1 MSAIIN
7 KTNAQKTVRDASA
20 DVAKSGGDVAVV
32 SRKTAYDASQSSGET
47 VRKVV
52 EATSRDVARKS
63 AEAAEQ
69 NLQKAADELRG
80 TIGRPAEKAGEKAG
94 NGVDATRQMAG
105 QMTAQAAEQVG
116 QMSAMQDKASKDL
129 AGRTQQNLGVMMQTG
144 NKLAE
149 GYQSIMR
156 EWADY
161 TRKAMQCN
169 IDGMNSIMRARTPQ
183 DLMAAQSEL
192 LNAELRVML
201 DSGVKISEATL
212 RVARDAA
219 ESIGERTRQ
228 RNS

>member
-7 KTNAQKTVRDASA
+7 KADARKTVRDASA
-20 DVAKSGGDVAVV
+20 DMAKSGGDVAAAG
-32 SRKTAYDASQSSGET
+32 RKTAHDASQPSGET

-52 EATSRDVARKS
+52 EATSRDVTRKN

-69 NLQKAADELRG
+69 NLQKAAEDLRG
-80 TIGRPAEKAGEKAG
+80 TMGRSAETAGDVA
-94 NGVDATRQMAG
+94 DATRQMSGRAV
-105 QMTAQAAEQVG
+105 EQLG

-144 NKLAE
+144 IKLAD

-161 TRKAMQCN
+161 TRNAMQCN

-192 LNAELRVML
+192 LNAEVQVML
-201 DSGVKISEATL
+201 NSGVKISEATL

-219 ESIGERTRQ
+219 QSIGERTRQ